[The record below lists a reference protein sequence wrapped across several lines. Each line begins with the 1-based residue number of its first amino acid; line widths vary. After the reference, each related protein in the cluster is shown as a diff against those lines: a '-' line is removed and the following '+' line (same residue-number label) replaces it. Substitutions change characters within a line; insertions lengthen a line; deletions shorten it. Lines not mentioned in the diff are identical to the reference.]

1 MKYVI
6 NMVDS
11 LGKTKIK
18 IVNALDIKE
27 AESKAKNH
35 YPLHKIERITKDEN
49 SIYYYAKMKKKDIN

>member
-1 MKYVI
+1 
-6 NMVDS
+6 MVDS